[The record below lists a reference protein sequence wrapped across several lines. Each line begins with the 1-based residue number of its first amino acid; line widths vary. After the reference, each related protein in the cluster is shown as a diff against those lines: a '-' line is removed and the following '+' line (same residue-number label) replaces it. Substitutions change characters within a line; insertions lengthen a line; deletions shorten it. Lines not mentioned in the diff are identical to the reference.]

1 MKEQSLNV
9 FNDLYRSSEMYY
21 GWEPRKEFQDYISNV
36 ELTGKT
42 VLDLGCGEGRY
53 SIYLAER
60 GCSVTSVDMSHVG
73 LNKLRLNAKQRHLQ
87 VQTYLRDVADYEFPE
102 CKFDLVIAAT
112 LLDHLDD
119 IARPKVISGIKR
131 TLKHEGVA
139 FISVFTTHDPGYK
152 AGVEIL
158 NGDEKHNVS
167 DTSVCIEHYF
177 RPNELREKFNDF
189 DVLYYYEGIEPDFQH
204 GTPHHHGWA
213 SVIARKPAK
222 DK

>member
-9 FNDLYRSSEMYY
+9 FNELYRSSEMYY
-21 GWEPRKEFQDYISNV
+21 GWEPRKEFQDYTKNV
-36 ELTGKT
+36 ELTDKT

-73 LNKLRLNAKQRHLQ
+73 LNKLRLIAKGRHLQ
-87 VQTYLRDVADYEFPE
+87 VKTYLCDAADYDFPD

-112 LLDHLDD
+112 VLDHLND

-139 FISVFTTHDPGYK
+139 FISVFTTHDPGYRARTGK
-152 AGVEIL
+152 LDE
-158 NGDEKHNVS
+158 DEKYKVS

-177 RPNELREKFNDF
+177 EPNELREQFSDF
-189 DVLYYYEGIEPDFQH
+189 DVLYYYEGIEPDLHH
-204 GTPHHHGWA
+204 GTPHHNGWA

-222 DK
+222 NR